1 MWVNLLTKNKGL
13 HCTRRVS
20 SDYLHSGATENQE
33 ERYEDCS
40 VGFEAENGRTQEQDQ
55 DLVAKELVQSP
66 LEKYQDQC
74 AKFEVLALELLK
86 IYIYCFSVHF
96 IGQLVTKV

>member
-1 MWVNLLTKNKGL
+1 
-13 HCTRRVS
+13 VS

-66 LEKYQDQC
+66 LEKYQINAQNLRC
-74 AKFEVLALELLK
+74 LLLNFLKYTFIVSQFISLA
-86 IYIYCFSVHF
+86 S
-96 IGQLVTKV
+96 